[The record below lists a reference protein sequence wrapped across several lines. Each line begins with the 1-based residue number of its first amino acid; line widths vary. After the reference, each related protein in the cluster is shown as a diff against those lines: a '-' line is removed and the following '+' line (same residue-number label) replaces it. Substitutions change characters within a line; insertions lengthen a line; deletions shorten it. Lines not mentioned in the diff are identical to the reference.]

1 MKTETKI
8 KIGMALFGMVG
19 HCTTNIE
26 TMVSGALAGYAMA
39 WCGCKLYNKLHTTKL
54 HTPKVNTTKAK
65 EMGAD
70 VLLGVMSV
78 VAPNMTQYAKNLEY
92 IKEGTKKPY
101 KTSYYSKNDTYYYK
115 DLADI
120 FGVTQ
125 NEMLTI
131 LRKYIIK
138 GKYPNVE
145 LRNND
150 WGEYKL
156 TADGKRVYIEYNAEC
171 IEYLKVMLA

>member
-1 MKTETKI
+1 MKTT
-8 KIGMALFGMVG
+8 
-19 HCTTNIE
+19 
-26 TMVSGALAGYAMA
+26 TMVKLGFAGAY
-39 WCGCKLYNKLHTTKL
+39 
-54 HTPKVNTTKAK
+54 
-65 EMGAD
+65 
-70 VLLGVMSV
+70 GVMGLANNDSFIAGAISGYIIGSIG
-78 VAPNMTQYAKNLEY
+78 VAIYKKVFGEDEYAKNLKA

-115 DLADI
+115 ELADI

-125 NEMLTI
+125 DEMISI

-145 LRNND
+145 LRNDD
-150 WGEYKL
+150 WGVYKL
-156 TADGKRVYIEYNAEC
+156 NNKGDHVYIEYTAEC

>member
-1 MKTETKI
+1 MKKTTMVKVGCAMVM
-8 KIGMALFGMVG
+8 GMASGNMVG
-19 HCTTNIE
+19 
-26 TMVSGALAGYAMA
+26 GAIAGYLMA
-39 WCGCKLYNKLHTTKL
+39 SVGVAIYNKVKYGNRNKTDYTK
-54 HTPKVNTTKAK
+54 VK

-70 VLLGVMSV
+70 VLLGIMSV

-92 IKEGTKKPY
+92 IKEGTKKPFETRTY
-101 KTSYYSKNDTYYYK
+101 KPNITYYYK
-115 DLADI
+115 DLATI
-120 FGVTQ
+120 FGFTQ
-125 NEMLTI
+125 DEMITV

-145 LRNND
+145 LRNSD

-171 IEYLKVMLA
+171 IEYLKVMLAK